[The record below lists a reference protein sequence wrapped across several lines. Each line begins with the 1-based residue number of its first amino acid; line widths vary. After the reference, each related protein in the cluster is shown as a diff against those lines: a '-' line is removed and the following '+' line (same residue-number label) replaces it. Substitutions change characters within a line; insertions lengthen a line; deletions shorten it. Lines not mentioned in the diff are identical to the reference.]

1 MTSAISGGPSA
12 AAELPAAGAA
22 SAPQKAAPTN
32 RSNAGTPR
40 NPLLGPITA
49 LHDGP
54 AAPGSTIRR
63 DPAAARRLV
72 EDLLGRLKRMR
83 AGRGVWEAHWQEL
96 AEFMLP
102 RRADFSREQTPGGKR
117 TERQYD
123 GAPMQAAR
131 GLAASLDGMLKP
143 KTANWFSLRAA
154 DPDLNRRSEVRR
166 WLEDAEK
173 RLRTAL
179 YDPRARFLQRSGE
192 VDLDLVV
199 FGTGILYV
207 GEKVGERRLL
217 FRAHHLRGVYLAD
230 DADGEIDTVF
240 RIFRLSARQAAQA
253 FGEDVIGEKTREALR
268 DGNPDAE
275 FDFLHAVYPRHERDP
290 RKVGATSLPWASV
303 FIDMTSERLLSEG
316 GFADMPYIIPRW
328 ETAPDEIYGRSPAML
343 ALPDV
348 ATLNQIGKTLLRAGH
363 KAVDPPLLAPDDGIK
378 ATPRTWPGGITYYD
392 ADMLARTG
400 GRPPI
405 TPLNTGANLPLG
417 RDMQND
423 TREQVW
429 SAFFRNVLQMPEGG
443 PQMTATEVI
452 ERREEF
458 LRIIGPVF
466 GRLEADYT
474 GPLIERCFRIMLRSG
489 MFAALPAS
497 LKGQGVD
504 FEYASPLIRA
514 QKQIEAA
521 GLRKTIEELGP
532 IAELNPAVLEN
543 FDADR
548 IVRDTAEANGLPSTW
563 LVPEDDVLRKREA
576 RAEPLAA
583 LGGISAGAGGEGN
596 AAPAATVGG
605 GNASDTDPTAI
616 IKALTG
622 Q

>member
-1 MTSAISGGPSA
+1 MTPDTPADVSA
-12 AAELPAAGAA
+12 AAARPGNNVTAPSAVPGQTAGA
-22 SAPQKAAPTN
+22 
-32 RSNAGTPR
+32 PR

-54 AAPGSTIRR
+54 TDGRGGIVRR
-63 DPAAARRLV
+63 DPAAARRLT

-83 AGRGVWEAHWQEL
+83 SGRGVWDAHWQEL

-102 RRADFSREQTPGGKR
+102 RRTDFSREQTQGAKR

-143 KTANWFSLRAA
+143 KSANWFSLRAA
-154 DPDLNRRSEVRR
+154 DPDLDRRSEVRR

-199 FGTGILYV
+199 FGTGVLYV
-207 GEKVGERRLL
+207 GEKVGARRLL
-217 FRAHHLRGVYLAD
+217 FRAHHLRGVYLAT

-240 RIFRLSARQAAQA
+240 RVFRLTARQAAQS
-253 FGEDVIGEKTREALR
+253 FGEDTIGDKTREALR
-268 DGNPDAE
+268 EGNPDAE

-303 FIDMTSERLLSEG
+303 FIDIGSERLMSEG
-316 GFADMPYIIPRW
+316 GFADMPYVTPRW
-328 ETAPDEIYGRSPAML
+328 DTAPDEVYGRSPAML

-378 ATPRTWPGGITYYD
+378 ATPRTWPGGITYFD

-400 GRPPI
+400 GRPPL

-417 RDMQND
+417 REMQND

-429 SAFFRNVLQMPEGG
+429 SAFFRNVLQMPEAG

-474 GPLIERCFRIMLRSG
+474 GPLIERCFRIMLRSR
-489 MFAALPAS
+489 MFADLPDV

-504 FEYASPLIRA
+504 FEYASPLVRA

-532 IAELNPAVLEN
+532 IAQVNPAVLQN

-548 IVRDTAEANGLPSTW
+548 IARDTASANGLPSTW
-563 LVPEDDVLRKREA
+563 LVPEEEVTRNREA
-576 RAEPLAA
+576 QQVSQEVLAGLPAALAGLGAGTADASAAAPGSDLAA
-583 LGGISAGAGGEGN
+583 DRSVASAQAVIS
-596 AAPAATVGG
+596 P
-605 GNASDTDPTAI
+605 
-616 IKALTG
+616 
-622 Q
+622 

>member
-1 MTSAISGGPSA
+1 MNSANSGGRSPARTPTTTPPATGEHA
-12 AAELPAAGAA
+12 AAG
-22 SAPQKAAPTN
+22 T
-32 RSNAGTPR
+32 AGTANRPVS
-40 NPLLGPITA
+40 A

-54 AAPGSTIRR
+54 AAGGVAVGR
-63 DPAAARRLV
+63 DPASARRLV

-83 AGRGVWEAHWQEL
+83 AGRAVWESHWQEL

-102 RRADFSREQTPGGKR
+102 RRADFSREQVQGGKR

-154 DPDLNRRSEVRR
+154 DPDLNRRSDVRR
-166 WLEDAEK
+166 WLEDAEN

-199 FGTGILYV
+199 FGTGVLYV

-240 RIFRLSARQAAQA
+240 RVFRLTARQAAQA
-253 FGEDVIGEKTREALR
+253 FGEDRIGAKTREALR

-290 RKVGATSLPWASV
+290 RKAGATSLPWASV
-303 FIDMTSERLLSEG
+303 FVDMASERLLSEG
-316 GFADMPYIIPRW
+316 GFADLPYIVPRW
-328 ETAPDEIYGRSPAML
+328 ETAPDEVYGRSPAML

-417 RDMQND
+417 REMQND

-429 SAFFRNVLQMPEGG
+429 SAFFRNVLQMPENG

-489 MFAALPAS
+489 MFADLPAA

-504 FEYASPLIRA
+504 FEYASPLVRA

-532 IAELNPAVLEN
+532 IAQVNPAVLEN

-548 IVRDTAEANGLPSTW
+548 IVRDTAAANGLPTAW
-563 LVPEDDVLRKREA
+563 LVPADDVA
-576 RAEPLAA
+576 RRRDAQARSLAMP
-583 LGGISAGAGGEGN
+583 GDI
-596 AAPAATVGG
+596 PTGG
-605 GNASDTDPTAI
+605 GGAANVDAAAAGTEGGMPDADPMAI
-616 IKALTG
+616 LDALSR

>member
-1 MTSAISGGPSA
+1 MVPADTAVTSA
-12 AAELPAAGAA
+12 AAAAAPVETPPARTTD
-22 SAPQKAAPTN
+22 SAP
-32 RSNAGTPR
+32 RR
-40 NPLLGPITA
+40 NPLLGPISA
-49 LHDGP
+49 LHD
-54 AAPGSTIRR
+54 APSAGSTQTRR
-63 DPAAARRLV
+63 NAAAAQQLA
-72 EDLLGRLKRMR
+72 ESLLGRLKRLR
-83 AGRGVWEAHWQEL
+83 AGRGVWESHWQEL

-102 RRADFSREQTPGGKR
+102 RRADFGGMQTPGAKR

-143 KTANWFSLRAA
+143 RTATWFSLRAA
-154 DPDLNRRSEVRR
+154 DPDLDRRGEVRR
-166 WLEDAEK
+166 WLEEAES
-173 RLRTAL
+173 RLRAAL

-207 GEKVGERRLL
+207 GEKVGAQRLL
-217 FRAHHLRGVYLAD
+217 FRAHHLRGVYLAA

-240 RIFRLSARQAAQA
+240 RVFRLTARQAAQA
-253 FGEDVIGEKTREALR
+253 FGEDTIGDKTREALR
-268 DGNPDAE
+268 DGNPDSE

-290 RKVGATSLPWASV
+290 RKTGATSLPWASV
-303 FIDMTSERLLSEG
+303 FVDIDSVRLLSEG
-316 GFADMPYIIPRW
+316 GFSELPYIVPRW
-328 ETAPDEIYGRSPAML
+328 DTAPDEVYGRSPAML

-400 GRPPI
+400 GRPPL
-405 TPLNTGANLPLG
+405 TPLETGFNLPLG
-417 RDMQND
+417 REMQND
-423 TREQVW
+423 VRDQVW
-429 SAFFRNVLQMPEGG
+429 SAFYRNVLQLPAAG

-458 LRIIGPVF
+458 LRVIGPVF

-474 GPLIERCFRIMLRSG
+474 GPLVERCFRLMLRAR
-489 MFAALPAS
+489 MLPEVPGVLRGA
-497 LKGQGVD
+497 GVD
-504 FEYASPLIRA
+504 FEFASPLIRA

-532 IAELNPAVLEN
+532 IAQINPAILEN

-548 IVRDTAEANGLPSTW
+548 IVRDAADANGLPARW
-563 LVPEDDVLRKREA
+563 MVPEDEVQRRREA
-576 RAEPLAA
+576 QAAQAAQLAG
-583 LGGISAGAGGEGN
+583 LAGTD
-596 AAPAATVGG
+596 AATDV
-605 GNASDTDPTAI
+605 A
-616 IKALTG
+616 TG
-622 Q
+622 ANGPGEPV